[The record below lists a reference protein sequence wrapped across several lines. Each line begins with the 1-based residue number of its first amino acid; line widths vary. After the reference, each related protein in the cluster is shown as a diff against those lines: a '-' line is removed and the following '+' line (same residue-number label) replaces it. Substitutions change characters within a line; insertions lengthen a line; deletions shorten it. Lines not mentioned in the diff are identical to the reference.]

1 MKAESVAISRLLER
15 GLTIKPDEVALVSP
29 QGHWTWRELE
39 SASQHYA
46 SNLTLLGLKPGDR
59 IASLLPNCSA
69 LVIHYLGC
77 FKAGFVA
84 TPLNYR
90 YQPPEIDHALQV
102 SGARMMICHRE
113 RAVDIASSNL
123 AVSLPLGCAW
133 FGSNTESGAQFS
145 ELLREPSASVNIRP
159 CNSEQPAAIFFTS
172 GSTGPAKGVT
182 HSAASLGFL
191 FRSYSEA
198 MQVTSMDVAIPLSS
212 LSHIGAFLDDF
223 AAMFAG
229 AILVIPASLNTADL
243 LEILREHRPT
253 LTVAIPAIL
262 FALAQDERTG
272 PGDFSSFRLLGA
284 SGDAVPIELRR
295 LTTKLLGP
303 EVNELYG
310 MTEIGM
316 VTVNPPDG
324 EIRPGSVGK
333 AIEGFELDIRNGS
346 GTSLPAGEKGRLW
359 VRSPG
364 NFLGY
369 WNNPEATCEVLIDGW
384 LDTGDVMS
392 QDGDGYFWFH
402 GRQKQL
408 IVHDGSNISPQE
420 VEEALLLHS
429 SIALAGAVG
438 VKDLVHGENVRAFV
452 MMKHGAEP
460 PGMDELIAL
469 ARLRIGYKAPESII
483 VLEEMPMTVSEKV
496 DRVALRRMSDK
507 MSG

>member
-1 MKAESVAISRLLER
+1 MTAAISRLLDV
-15 GLTIKPDEVALVSP
+15 GLALKPDDTALISP
-29 QGHWTWRELE
+29 EGRWTWRGLE
-39 SASQHYA
+39 EAALRYA

-59 IASLLPNCSA
+59 IASLLPNCDA
-69 LVIHYLGC
+69 LIIHYLGC

-90 YQPPEIDHALQV
+90 YKPPEIDHALQV
-102 SGARMMICHRE
+102 SGARLLLCHSE
-113 RAVDIASSNL
+113 RADDIASSNR
-123 AVSLPLGCAW
+123 AGSLPLGCVW
-133 FGSNTESGAQFS
+133 FGSNMESGAQFS
-145 ELLREPSASVNIRP
+145 ELLREPSASVDIRP
-159 CNSEQPAAIFFTS
+159 SNSEQPAAIFFTS

-198 MQVTSMDVAIPLSS
+198 MQVTPMDVIIPLSS

-229 AILVIPASLNTADL
+229 AKLVIPASLNTADL
-243 LEILREHRPT
+243 LEFLREHRPT

-262 FALAQDERTG
+262 FALAQDERAR

-295 LTTKLLGP
+295 LITKLLGP

-316 VTVNPPDG
+316 VTLNPPNG

-392 QDGDGYFWFH
+392 QDGDDYFWFH

-408 IVHDGSNISPQE
+408 IIHDGSNIAPQE
-420 VEEALLLHS
+420 VEDALLLHPAV
-429 SIALAGAVG
+429 ALAGVVG
-438 VKDLVHGENVRAFV
+438 VADLVHGENVRAFV
-452 MMKHGAEP
+452 KLKSDVAQPATE
-460 PGMDELIAL
+460 ELIEF
-469 ARLRIGYKAPESII
+469 ARSRVGYKAPESII
-483 VLEEMPMTVSEKV
+483 VLQEMPMTVSEKV
-496 DRVALRRMSDK
+496 DRAALRRMSGT
-507 MSG
+507 MG